1 MRFLCSLLILTT
13 IASGCGRILPPFA
26 PEDLAPRPVQ
36 SIEVVALADGIQFSW
51 VAPEEDIRGEEL
63 RSLDYYQIERKVIA
77 EPSDVIDETISYE
90 EVGLVPDRYF
100 AQLQAK
106 QEELVEK
113 RLPKRKAV
121 VEESF
126 KKHQFIDRS
135 LMNGTRYLYRI
146 SGVNQG
152 NESGAVDSYVDVEF
166 AGLNSV
172 VTIAS
177 DLEDVEETPLEA
189 DVDLE
194 VAE

>member
-1 MRFLCSLLILTT
+1 
-13 IASGCGRILPPFA
+13 
-26 PEDLAPRPVQ
+26 
-36 SIEVVALADGIQFSW
+36 VVALADGIQFSW